1 MKKIALFV
9 SLLLVCTNTFAQ
21 LKGIVLD
28 ADGAAIST
36 ADVFF
41 VPIGVALQTDADG
54 QFNLESILPT
64 SSKIIIS
71 KEGFKTQSFNTNLE
85 DEYVTLKLEKLHIEI
100 NEVEVSAINH
110 QLSSNQS
117 INLQSKSLS
126 TLNDN
131 SSSLIESLSHISGVE
146 ELSTGI
152 GINKVVV
159 RGLSGMRVV
168 TYLNGARIENQ
179 QWSGDHGLGFTDL
192 GIGKVEL
199 VKGPASIMFGADAL
213 GGALYFVD
221 DSYVSSGQSEFKL
234 VSNFESS
241 MMRSNNQLVAKW
253 AKNNFRMNTYAEYGS
268 AADYRLPQ
276 GKYLFN
282 SRFSNLA
289 FKTAIGYSKNKWLMN
304 VRYQYNY
311 NISGIPAHSHDAEPT
326 LNQLSSSSQERY
338 PTRPT
343 QFATNHLLLFQNTFF
358 INSSSL
364 KVDLINSNNRLE
376 EFEAWTVAEMDAVLN
391 SSQINTTFSKPFNTH
406 LTWTVGNQNT
416 FQTNKNKPARSELL
430 PDAEIRDFGVFSNI
444 DYHKN
449 NWSMLFGIRFDNRLV
464 ETISQS
470 YSNDFNALSSSFGVS
485 KSWDGHRI
493 RLTYSSAFRTPH
505 FSELLANG
513 PHHGTKRYE
522 IGDRNL
528 KEEKGNQIDATYEWS
543 NEHLGLIINPF
554 YHQINDFIVL
564 NPQDSLISGMP
575 VFAYQQEESVN
586 LKGVEMSLHYHPHF
600 LHQLHF
606 EENIS
611 IIEGRNSDNQFLPLM
626 PANKFQSKL
635 RYYLTKENKYRCKEI
650 SLDHVYYASQN
661 NVALNETPSAAY
673 SLINTALHF
682 ETKNKNLN
690 LSIGVK
696 NVLNQSYIP
705 HLSRLKSYEIPSVG
719 RSYYFK
725 LCLTL

>member
-1 MKKIALFV
+1 MKKLALYV
-9 SLLLVCTNTFAQ
+9 LLFLYCTNSFAQ
-21 LKGIVLD
+21 LKGKVVD
-28 ADGAAIST
+28 ADNNALPN

-41 VPIGVALQTDADG
+41 SPYGVSLQADAEG
-54 QFNLESILPT
+54 LFNLEAALPT
-64 SSKIIIS
+64 NSTIVVR
-71 KEGFKTQSFNTNLE
+71 KEGFKTQSFNISS
-85 DEYVTLKLEKLHIEI
+85 DDDFVTLKLDKLHIEI

-110 QLSSNQS
+110 QLSSNQA
-117 INLQSKSLS
+117 INLLSKVLNN
-126 TLNDN
+126 TNDN
-131 SSSLIESLSHISGVE
+131 SSSLVESLNDISGVE
-146 ELSTGI
+146 ELSTGV

-192 GIGKVEL
+192 GLGKVEL

-213 GGALYFVD
+213 GGAIYFVD
-221 DSYVSSGQSEFKL
+221 ESYVSSGQSEFKL
-234 VSNFESS
+234 LSHFESA
-241 MMRSNNQLVAKW
+241 MMRSNNQIVAKW

-268 AADYRLPQ
+268 AADYRLPE

-289 FKTAIGYSKNKWLMN
+289 FKTALGYSKNKWLMN
-304 VRYQYNY
+304 MRYQYNY
-311 NISGIPAHSHDAEPT
+311 NMSGIPAHSHDAEPT
-326 LNQLSSSSQERY
+326 LDQLSSTSQNRY

-343 QFATNHLLLFQNTFF
+343 QFVTNHLLLFQNTFF
-358 INSSSL
+358 INSSTL

-391 SSQINTTFSKPFNTH
+391 SSQINTTFSKPFNSH
-406 LTWTVGNQNT
+406 LTWTVGNQNA
-416 FQTNKNKPARSELL
+416 FQTNKNKPARSKLL
-430 PDAEIRDFGVFSNI
+430 PDAEIMDFGIFSNL

-449 NWSMLFGIRFDNRLV
+449 NWSLLFGIRFDNRDV
-464 ETISQS
+464 ETISKS
-470 YSNDFNALSSSFGVS
+470 YSNDFNALSSSLGIS
-485 KSWDGHRI
+485 KSWNEHRI

-522 IGDRNL
+522 IGDVNL
-528 KEEKGNQIDATYEWS
+528 KEEKGNQIDATYEWA

-554 YHQINDFIVL
+554 YHQIDDFIVL
-564 NPQDSLISGMP
+564 NPQDSLINGMP
-575 VFAYQQEESVN
+575 VFSYQQEESVN
-586 LKGVEMSLHYHPHF
+586 LKGLEMNLHYHPHF
-600 LHQLHF
+600 LHQLHI

-611 IIEGRNSDNQFLPLM
+611 IIDGRNSDNQFLPLM

-635 RYYLTKENKYRCKEI
+635 RYYLTRENRSKLKEV
-650 SLDHVYYASQN
+650 SLDYVYYASQE
-661 NVALNETPSAAY
+661 NVAINETPSEAY
-673 SLINTALHF
+673 GLLNTALDF
-682 ETKNKNLN
+682 ESKNKNLN

-696 NVLNQSYIP
+696 NVLNQTYIP